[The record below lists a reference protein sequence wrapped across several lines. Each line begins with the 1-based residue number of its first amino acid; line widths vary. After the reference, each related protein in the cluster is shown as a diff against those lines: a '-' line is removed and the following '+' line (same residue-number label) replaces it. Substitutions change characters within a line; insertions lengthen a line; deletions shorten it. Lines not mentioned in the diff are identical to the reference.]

1 LFVPGVAA
9 EKSNENIQLCYI
21 FIKKNYL
28 GLKSSIGIKNGLKFF
43 KPFFYSY
50 Y

>member
-9 EKSNENIQLCYI
+9 EKSNENIQPYYI

-28 GLKSSIGIKNGLKFF
+28 GLKLEKKMA
-43 KPFFYSY
+43 
-50 Y
+50 